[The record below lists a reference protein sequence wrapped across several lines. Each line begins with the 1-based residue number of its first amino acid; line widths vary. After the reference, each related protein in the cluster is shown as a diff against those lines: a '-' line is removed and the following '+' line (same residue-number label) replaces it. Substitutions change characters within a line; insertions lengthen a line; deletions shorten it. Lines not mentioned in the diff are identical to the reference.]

1 MLSKGIKANRTKK
14 SSITLRSYYD
24 TILDNAAENDFASDS
39 DIFRFKF
46 HGLISKGSGADNIS
60 NISNISATP
69 TTGFDKD
76 ELIEDLIA
84 VQSRAYSTA
93 ATSAS
98 PETKPARFR
107 SPQRSICLNL

>member
-46 HGLISKGSGADNIS
+46 HGLISKGSGADKVS
-60 NISNISATP
+60 NITATP